1 MKRSVKKFIIAN
13 RFAIRQ
19 DAAETLASTF
29 MSWEEGFRKESGDLN
44 IKQVVDRREDGVA
57 VIHVD
62 GALAFRNTFESYL
75 FDQDTYEA
83 IGDAF
88 EKLVNDPAVMGIVFE
103 IDSPGGIVSGISDL
117 AAKVYGHRGEKPYG
131 IVAHS
136 AGEMCSAAYWLGS
149 ACEKIYASD
158 NASLGSIGVLCVFRQ
173 SKDETVTVVR
183 SNLCPNKAPS
193 PDSAAG
199 RTQIEKELDDLASV
213 FISAVAQNRGVDYE
227 TVLNDFGQG
236 AVFVGRNAV
245 KAGLADDV
253 MSLEDVIYNMKN
265 NQNGGSMPNPTAKG
279 ADQQID
285 VEALKKS
292 AAEAERARIMGI
304 NAAFAGLG
312 LEKDAQSFID
322 DGKSVAEAK
331 DFAFDSMK
339 AALDNANKEIAA
351 LKAAKP
357 AEASDK
363 TGEQKK
369 AMELLEKA
377 NEASQQVQ
385 GSASAA
391 DDPVD
396 ADIKAAI
403 AAAAKA
409 KGVR

>member
-1 MKRSVKKFIIAN
+1 MKRSVLRFINSN

-19 DAAETLASTF
+19 DAADNLATTF
-29 MSWEEGFRKESGDLN
+29 VEWDDFRKESGDLN
-44 IKQVVDRREDGVA
+44 LKQVVDYRDDGIA

-62 GALAFRNTFESYL
+62 GALAFRNTLETYW
-75 FDQDTYEA
+75 FDQDTYDA

-88 EKLVNDPAVMGIVFE
+88 EEVVNDPNVQGIVFE
-103 IDSPGGIVSGISDL
+103 IDSPGGIVSGVSDL
-117 AAKVYGHRGEKPYG
+117 AAKIYGHRGEKPYG

-136 AGEMCSAAYWLGS
+136 AGEMCSAAYWIGS

-158 NASLGSIGVLCVFRQ
+158 NASLGSIGVLCVFRK

-183 SNLCPNKAPS
+183 SNLSPLKAPS
-193 PDSAAG
+193 PDTSEG

-213 FISAVAQNRGVDYE
+213 FISTVAQNRGVDYE

-265 NQNGGSMPNPTAKG
+265 NQNGGSMPNPTANTG

-292 AAEAERARIMGI
+292 AMEAERARIKGI
-304 NAAFAGLG
+304 SAAFAGLG

-331 DFAFDSMK
+331 DFAFDHMK
-339 AALDNANKEIAA
+339 AALDNANKEIEA
-351 LKAAKP
+351 LKAGKP
-357 AEASDK
+357 AEAENK
-363 TGEQKK
+363 EQKT
-369 AMELLEKA
+369 AMEMLEKA
-377 NEASQQVQ
+377 NEASQQIQ
-385 GSASAA
+385 GGAGA
-391 DDPVD
+391 DEDPVD
-396 ADIKAAI
+396 ADIMKAIKAG
-403 AAAAKA
+403 AAAK
-409 KGVR
+409 GVK

>member
-1 MKRSVKKFIIAN
+1 MKRSVLRFINSN

-19 DAAETLASTF
+19 DAADNLATTF
-29 MSWEEGFRKESGDLN
+29 MDWSDSFRKESGDLN
-44 IKQVVDRREDGVA
+44 MKQVVDYRDDGIA

-62 GALAFRNTFESYL
+62 GALAFRNTLETYW
-75 FDQDTYEA
+75 FDQDTYDA

-88 EKLVNDPAVMGIVFE
+88 EEVVNDPKVQGIVFE
-103 IDSPGGIVSGISDL
+103 IDSPGGIVSGVSDL
-117 AAKVYGHRGEKPYG
+117 AAKIYGHRGEKPYG

-136 AGEMCSAAYWLGS
+136 AGEMCSAAYWIGS

-158 NASLGSIGVLCVFRQ
+158 NASLGSIGVLCVFRK

-183 SNLCPNKAPS
+183 SNLSPLKAPS
-193 PDSAAG
+193 PDTSEG

-213 FISAVAQNRGVDYE
+213 FISTVAQNRGVDYE

-265 NQNGGSMPNPTAKG
+265 NQNGGSMPNPTAKTG

-292 AAEAERARIMGI
+292 AMEAERARIKGI
-304 NAAFAGLG
+304 SAAFAGLG

-331 DFAFDSMK
+331 DFAFDHMK
-339 AALDNANKEIAA
+339 AALDNANKEIEA
-351 LKAAKP
+351 LKAGKP
-357 AEASDK
+357 AEAENK
-363 TGEQKK
+363 EQKT
-369 AMELLEKA
+369 AMEMLEKA
-377 NEASQQVQ
+377 NEASQQIQ
-385 GSASAA
+385 GGAGA
-391 DDPVD
+391 DEDPVD
-396 ADIKAAI
+396 ADIKKAI
-403 AAAAKA
+403 KAGAAAK
-409 KGVR
+409 GVK

>member
-1 MKRSVKKFIIAN
+1 MKRSVLRFINSN

-19 DAAETLASTF
+19 DAADNLATTF
-29 MSWEEGFRKESGDLN
+29 MDWSDNFRKESGDLN
-44 IKQVVDRREDGVA
+44 VKQVVDYRDDGIA

-62 GALAFRNTFESYL
+62 GALAFRNTLETYW
-75 FDQDTYEA
+75 FDQDTYDA

-88 EKLVNDPAVMGIVFE
+88 EEVVNDPNVQGIVFE
-103 IDSPGGIVSGISDL
+103 IDSPGGIVSGVSDL
-117 AAKVYGHRGEKPYG
+117 AAKIYGHRGEKPYG

-136 AGEMCSAAYWLGS
+136 AGEMCSAAYWIGS

-158 NASLGSIGVLCVFRQ
+158 NASLGSIGVLCVFRK

-183 SNLCPNKAPS
+183 SNLSPLKAPS
-193 PDSAAG
+193 PDTSEG

-213 FISAVAQNRGVDYE
+213 FISTVAQNRGVDYE

-265 NQNGGSMPNPTAKG
+265 NQNGGSMPNPTAKTG

-292 AAEAERARIMGI
+292 AMEAERARIKGI
-304 NAAFAGLG
+304 SAAFAGLG

-331 DFAFDSMK
+331 DFAFDHMK
-339 AALDNANKEIAA
+339 AALDNANKEIEA
-351 LKAAKP
+351 LKAGKP
-357 AEASDK
+357 AEAENK
-363 TGEQKK
+363 EQKT
-369 AMELLEKA
+369 AMEMLEKA
-377 NEASQQVQ
+377 NEASQQIQ
-385 GSASAA
+385 GGAGA
-391 DDPVD
+391 DEDPVD
-396 ADIKAAI
+396 ADIKKAI
-403 AAAAKA
+403 KAGAAAK
-409 KGVR
+409 GVK

>member
-1 MKRSVKKFIIAN
+1 MKRSVLRFINSN

-19 DAAETLASTF
+19 DAADNLATTF
-29 MSWEEGFRKESGDLN
+29 TDWSEFRKESGDLN
-44 IKQVVDRREDGVA
+44 IKQVVDYRDDGIA

-62 GALAFRNTFESYL
+62 GALAFRNTLETYW
-75 FDQDTYEA
+75 FDQDTYDA

-88 EKLVNDPAVMGIVFE
+88 EEVVNDPNVQGIVFE
-103 IDSPGGIVSGISDL
+103 IDSPGGIVSGVSDL
-117 AAKVYGHRGEKPYG
+117 AAKIYGHRGEKPYG

-136 AGEMCSAAYWLGS
+136 AGEMCSAAYWIGS

-158 NASLGSIGVLCVFRQ
+158 NASLGSIGVLCVFRK

-183 SNLCPNKAPS
+183 SNLSPLKAPS
-193 PDSAAG
+193 PDTSEG

-213 FISAVAQNRGVDYE
+213 FISTVAQNRGVDYE

-265 NQNGGSMPNPTAKG
+265 NQNGGSMPNPTAKTG

-292 AAEAERARIMGI
+292 AMEAERARIKGI
-304 NAAFAGLG
+304 SAAFAGLG

-331 DFAFDSMK
+331 DFAFDHMK
-339 AALDNANKEIAA
+339 AALDNANKEIEA
-351 LKAAKP
+351 LKAGKP
-357 AEASDK
+357 AEAENK
-363 TGEQKK
+363 EQKT
-369 AMELLEKA
+369 AMEMLEKA
-377 NEASQQVQ
+377 NEASQQIQ
-385 GSASAA
+385 GGAGA
-391 DDPVD
+391 DEDPVD
-396 ADIKAAI
+396 ADIKKAI
-403 AAAAKA
+403 KAGAAAK
-409 KGVR
+409 GVK